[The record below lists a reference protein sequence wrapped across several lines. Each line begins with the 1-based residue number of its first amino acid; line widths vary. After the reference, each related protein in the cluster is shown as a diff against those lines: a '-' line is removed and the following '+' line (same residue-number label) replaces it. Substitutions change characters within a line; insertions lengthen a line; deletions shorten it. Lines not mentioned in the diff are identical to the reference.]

1 MSWKENER
9 KNAILSRWNQQKKT
23 DFMICVA
30 FSHRFLITAKRSEA
44 VDYVVSL
51 VVLKNRLEISWIFG
65 AHMCW
70 CAIFLLC
77 SRQQAG
83 ESTTHFEFRCCF
95 SFVVRSFFLP
105 FRSDPSGI
113 IALISNQ
120 MNVNMYMHVPT
131 HMDFAYVCSIAKK
144 KSNQRKNNS
153 AETEREQ
160 KKSCTTFKLSKRE

>member
-23 DFMICVA
+23 DFMIFVA
-30 FSHRFLITAKRSEA
+30 FSHRFLITAKLLTTW
-44 VDYVVSL
+44 Y
-51 VVLKNRLEISWIFG
+51 RLSYWKIVFEISWIFG

-95 SFVVRSFFLP
+95 SLVVRSFFLP

-144 KSNQRKNNS
+144 IEPKEKQQRRNW
-153 AETEREQ
+153 ERA
-160 KKSCTTFKLSKRE
+160 KKKLHDFQII